1 MKTLPGL
8 EPNEWIFLIISV
20 INVLVALALAIDR
33 LAKLEKDL
41 PDYTFT
47 IIVIINI
54 GKMKLGKE
62 Y

>member
-20 INVLVALALAIDR
+20 INVLVALALAIER
-33 LAKLEKDL
+33 LATLEKHV
-41 PDYTFT
+41 PEHSFT